1 MHRRQEGADPN
12 LPSIEELEAEL
23 EEAIRN
29 ARRAG
34 EIIERIFSLLEYEEY
49 HQPGRGTPD
58 IRQPVNLKHE
68 LGKIENLSP
77 ESLQAILELVTDPAA
92 QHSPGRLARI
102 TGVLQAIVL
111 HLWLEAGENARAA
124 GVEFD
129 HGVFFRDTIE
139 LPFIPV
145 IPREEQRA

>member
-1 MHRRQEGADPN
+1 MTRRQEETVPD
-12 LPSIEELEAEL
+12 LPSIKETEAEL
-23 EEAIRN
+23 EETVRN

-34 EIIERIFSLLEYEEY
+34 EIIQQIFNLLEYEEY
-49 HQPGRGTPD
+49 HRPGSRTPS

-102 TGVLQAIVL
+102 AGALQAVVL

-129 HGVFFRDTIE
+129 HGVFFRHIPE

-145 IPREEQRA
+145 IPREE